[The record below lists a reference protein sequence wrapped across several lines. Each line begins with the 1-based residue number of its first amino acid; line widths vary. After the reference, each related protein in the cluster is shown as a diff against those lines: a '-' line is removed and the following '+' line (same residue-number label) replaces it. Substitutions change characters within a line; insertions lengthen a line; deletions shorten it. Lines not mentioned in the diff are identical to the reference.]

1 MIDFKELV
9 IKKLTHDAESI
20 SRSREGINVFHP
32 SQVSGCLRSAFLNK
46 LHATTFSVDILGK
59 MCSGTSIHQYIQ
71 SWPEIKEAFDIE
83 VPIEYH
89 LEGVEGIYI
98 KGHADLVAKDKSMLG
113 DIKSSASLDFV
124 RSRPS
129 SHHVEQVNLYLKA
142 LGIQEGEILYIAK
155 LNFEPLV
162 HKITYDEEMFQRTI
176 SKIKMVYRLLK
187 LWNEKKSVELIPKK
201 CSSDCFMCRGE
212 QLTEEFKKE
221 IASLGGV

>member
-9 IKKLTHDAESI
+9 IKKLTNDAESI
-20 SRSREGINVFHP
+20 SRSREGIHIFHP

-59 MCSGTSIHQYIQ
+59 MATGSSIHGYIE
-71 SWPEIKEAFDIE
+71 SWPEVREVFDIE

-98 KGHADLVAKDKSMLG
+98 KGHADLVAKDKTMLG
-113 DIKSSASLDFV
+113 DIKSSATLDYI

-142 LGIQEGEILYIAK
+142 LGIQDGEILYIAK

-162 HKITYDEEMFQRTI
+162 HKVRYDEVRSGWCTG
-176 SKIKMVYRLLK
+176 
-187 LWNEKKSVELIPKK
+187 
-201 CSSDCFMCRGE
+201 C
-212 QLTEEFKKE
+212 
-221 IASLGGV
+221 